1 MIRYFQIAT
10 SIVENRRAIDN
21 PKERW
26 GEIQDTL
33 YSSGAWSDANLGH
46 RSRTMLALP
55 IIWADYNRPM
65 TYVQYW
71 YKDYYGENL
80 SRFQL
85 FTGLE
90 SKGVAND
97 VAYWMTKNCI
107 VAHRYAQSGFQPD
120 GTISHHTDRGTDIA
134 MVAYGFEWLT
144 DCNTGYQYFK
154 NTPYEVD
161 GKYMQF
167 QLDYLLRVYPKL
179 FYKQEMDF

>member
-1 MIRYFQIAT
+1 MPT
-10 SIVENRRAIDN
+10 
-21 PKERW
+21 W
-26 GEIQDTL
+26 DTVRVQCCVADYL
-33 YSSGAWSDANLGH
+33 
-46 RSRTMLALP
+46 
-55 IIWADYNRPM
+55 ADYNRPM

-71 YKDYYGENL
+71 YKDYYGGKPFKDF
-80 SRFQL
+80 SFSP
-85 FTGLE
+85 GW
-90 SKGVAND
+90 SPKGVAND

-167 QLDYLLRVYPKL
+167 QLDYCFASTPKL
-179 FYKQEMDF
+179 FYKQENGFFSGRPFV